1 MLALQVKNL
10 NKHYEKFHLKDVSFE
25 LEQGYI
31 MGFIGINGA
40 GKTTTLKSILN
51 MINTESGQISILGK
65 NFAEH
70 EMALKQDIGYAFGG
84 VDFYTKKKIKQIT
97 KVIKGFYHNWDQGIY
112 ESYLKKFK
120 LDPDKRISE
129 LSEGMK
135 IKYNLT
141 IALSH
146 GAKLFILD
154 EPTSGLDPIARDG
167 LLELFQELV
176 EDGER
181 SILFSTHITT
191 DLEKCADFITYI
203 SEGQIVTTG
212 TKDDLMSKFKL
223 VSGTKDQLEII
234 KGSLYAYKT
243 NAFGFIGLIEANH
256 LPKMDGLKVE
266 TPSLEE
272 IMIYHAKKEE
282 AHV

>member
-10 NKHYEKFHLKDVSFE
+10 NKRYEKFHLKDVNFE

-51 MINTESGQISILGK
+51 MINTESGQISILGQ

-97 KVIKGFYHNWDQGIY
+97 KVIKKFYDNWDDAIY
-112 ESYLKKFK
+112 ESYLQKFK
-120 LDPDKRISE
+120 LDPDKKISE

-146 GAKLFILD
+146 QAKLFILD

-191 DLEKCADFITYI
+191 DLEKCADYITYI
-203 SEGQIVTTG
+203 SDGQIVSTG

-223 VSGTKDQLEII
+223 VSGTKEQLELI
-234 KGSLYAYKT
+234 KEGLYSYKT
-243 NAFGFIGLIEANH
+243 NAFGFIGMIESNR
-256 LPKMDGLKVE
+256 LPKLEGLKVE
-266 TPSLEE
+266 VPSLEE

-282 AHV
+282 NHV